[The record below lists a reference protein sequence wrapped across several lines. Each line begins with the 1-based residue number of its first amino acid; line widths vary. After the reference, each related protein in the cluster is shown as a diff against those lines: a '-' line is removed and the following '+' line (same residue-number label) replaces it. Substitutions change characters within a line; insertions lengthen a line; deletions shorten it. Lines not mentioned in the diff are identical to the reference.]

1 MRMLDISPEDTDGQ
15 LAAEHHPA
23 QLRPAA
29 QKFLLQGLDLM
40 MLELE
45 QEHIIDWL
53 QLTAYERN
61 INSHFT
67 NFGYNF
73 VFIEDQEER
82 GSGRYRVIVCVSVS
96 RTTSQNNG
104 DTLKQ

>member
-40 MLELE
+40 MLE
-45 QEHIIDWL
+45 QE
-53 QLTAYERN
+53 QLTAHEHN